1 VSQCAAQESPANRV
15 LDPDPRGDET
25 PAMTTG
31 QIPQR
36 DAADLFLAMI
46 AGRDTTGFYEIRSA
60 LPERAGMRQT
70 FIALNDREHAASIAV
85 NQGQRTD
92 TYIGLAPRSSQS
104 GGLAAIP
111 RVWCIWADCDTGDS
125 LRRLAAFRPLPSIAI
140 RSGSDDHVH
149 GYWPLRDA
157 VAPEWAKRANRRL
170 ALALTAD
177 RGATD
182 GARIMRL
189 PGTYNH
195 KHAAARPVV
204 CTRLELDVF
213 TIGQVVGA
221 LPDDPAYAPR
231 VQRPDR
237 TAHVSPS
244 KVVAGLT
251 RTVRE
256 AESGKDRNSRLFWA
270 ACRVAERDDL
280 DVEGSLEALRVA
292 ATDVGLPD
300 HEIDRTLASALDRR
314 VIA

>member
-1 VSQCAAQESPANRV
+1 MMIE
-15 LDPDPRGDET
+15 
-25 PAMTTG
+25 
-31 QIPQR
+31 IPQR

-92 TYIGLAPRSSQS
+92 TYVGLAPRSGQS

-111 RVWCIWADCDTGDS
+111 RVWCVWVDCDTGDS

-195 KHAAARPVV
+195 KHGTSRPVV

-213 TIGQVVGA
+213 TVGQVVGD

-256 AESGKDRNSRLFWA
+256 AETGKDRNSRLFWA
-270 ACRVAERDDL
+270 ACRVAEHDGL
-280 DVEGSLEALRVA
+280 DVADAFSALRSA
-292 ATDVGLPD
+292 ASDVGLPER
-300 HEIDRTLASALDRR
+300 EIDRTLASALDRR
-314 VIA
+314 VMA